1 MGTGC
6 KCKLPAEPE
15 RLPEL
20 VQPTMGPERIFV
32 APMKVQPGAVQAPTR
47 ESTFAPIFDG
57 ITSAATSI
65 AKGIK
70 PSYESPSPK
79 PSPLGASDF
88 NLSGYKPFTS
98 SSPFGT
104 TF

>member
-1 MGTGC
+1 MMI
-6 KCKLPAEPE
+6 EPE

-57 ITSAATSI
+57 FTSAATSI

-70 PSYESPSPK
+70 PSYESPTPTKGK
-79 PSPLGASDF
+79 PRTWLAD
-88 NLSGYKPFTS
+88 NYKPN
-98 SSPFGT
+98 GK
-104 TF
+104 